1 MNEFEL
7 NPESTSL
14 TERIFKVLQDDTRLA
29 IFIYLTVYQKLT
41 LKELSYFLHKGKTTV
56 HHHMRKL
63 EEIGIVKW
71 EEKAED
77 RKKLKTRFYSL
88 NYDNL
93 RKSMDQYREEVDL
106 SKLSES
112 EKLELKDSVFGW
124 MKLDSLVT
132 TNLMDWMI
140 DFTEEQLEAID
151 LPTLDKRKE
160 SFIRT
165 FALTKKTLPIY
176 KDFEKKMLET
186 IDKTKPEQVRNEE
199 SLPITH
205 ISALMFVPIKEILEW
220 RQTSNQR

>member
-7 NPESTSL
+7 NSESESL

-56 HHHMRKL
+56 HHHIRKL
-63 EEIGIVKW
+63 EEIRIVKW

-124 MKLDSLVT
+124 MKLDSLIT

-165 FALTKKTLPIY
+165 FALTKETLPIY

-186 IDKTKPEQVRNEE
+186 IYKTKPEHVRSEE
-199 SLPITH
+199 SPPITH
-205 ISALMFVPIKEILEW
+205 ISALMSVPIKEILEW